1 MRWIAGGVEGLGG
14 TLVIWGGMSG
24 GWVVIK
30 GVGSDGGLVWGGM
43 TNRSISILGLEPRT
57 PMTEAQQD
65 RILHDHIPE
74 VNWQIQEV
82 TLSQCPAQCHTCKTE
97 LQEQW
102 REEAKVLAGPTLQMV
117 EEDDELEDTDDSEHG
132 KSLLEPGDCL
142 LTMILTPTIPASGSH
157 CHHDHISAAGRE
169 GPVEHTHEGERP
181 GSPIPLDYMLQTE
194 ILEADDGVAESNG
207 GDVRGTW
214 LQPMC
219 CTLPKHLYP

>member
-1 MRWIAGGVEGLGG
+1 MKGGAIQNIINVILQFQDHSGCTVFMVTNLGKHK
-14 TLVIWGGMSG
+14 MSSG
-24 GWVVIK
+24 YPW
-30 GVGSDGGLVWGGM
+30 
-43 TNRSISILGLEPRT
+43 
-57 PMTEAQQD
+57 
-65 RILHDHIPE
+65 LHDHNSE

-132 KSLLEPGDCL
+132 KPLLEPGDCL

-157 CHHDHISAAGRE
+157 CHHDHISEAGRE

-181 GSPIPLDYMLQTE
+181 GSPIPL
-194 ILEADDGVAESNG
+194 
-207 GDVRGTW
+207 
-214 LQPMC
+214 
-219 CTLPKHLYP
+219 